1 LNQILRRTQKLS
13 SELLVVKLGGSVLR
27 DGAAIR
33 NAAEQ
38 LKQETDKGN
47 RVVAVVSA
55 IKGMTD
61 TLLSISDAISPDIP
75 ASVVDEI
82 IRLGEEQSARLLTAT
97 LRLIGVDAVEITPES
112 PSWPII
118 TNEIYGDAEP
128 LMDHCRDAVR
138 LGIKPLVERGRLPVI
153 CGFIGRSLSG
163 NITTLGRGGTDTTA
177 TIIADCLDADQLILI
192 KDVGGVYSADPK
204 QVEDAGFIE
213 SMGAEEASVMT
224 ASGSRVL
231 QDKVFKYKPAELD
244 IRIVSENGPL
254 SAGGTV
260 ITGSAIDLTYS
271 LYKKPV
277 IKLTIVGQ
285 DCFETGLLTGLSQMF
300 EDIGANIYSSTGFE
314 KSISL
319 IVDGDHAN
327 ILNKVHDLLK
337 KFQTTAITSQENLAL
352 FRVHGAL
359 LKSNRDDI
367 VELFSGLDYKHLE
380 SNDTMIEIV
389 VPWDEKEKTEQ
400 LLSKEIH
407 LIIEK

>member
-1 LNQILRRTQKLS
+1 M
-13 SELLVVKLGGSVLR
+13 KLGGSVLR
-27 DGAAIR
+27 GGAAIR

-38 LKQETDKGN
+38 LKREIDKGN

-118 TNEIYGDAEP
+118 TNEVYGDAEP
-128 LMDHCRDAVR
+128 LMDQCRDAVR
-138 LGIKPLVERGRLPVI
+138 LGIRPLIDRGRLPVI

-177 TIIADCLDADQLILI
+177 TIIADCLGADQLVLI
-192 KDVGGVYSADPK
+192 KDVGGVYTADPK

-213 SMGAEEASVMT
+213 SMGADEASVMT

-231 QDKVFKYKPAELD
+231 QDKVFKYKPSDLD
-244 IRIVSENGPL
+244 IRIVSETGPL
-254 SAGGTV
+254 STSGTV

-271 LYKKPV
+271 LNKKPV
-277 IKLTIVGQ
+277 HKLTIVGQ
-285 DCFETGLLTGLSQMF
+285 DCFETGLLPGLLQRL
-300 EDIGANIYSSTGFE
+300 EEIGANIYSSTSFE

-319 IVDGDHAN
+319 IVEGDHT
-327 ILNKVHDLLK
+327 ISLNQVHDQLTG
-337 KFQTTAITSQENLAL
+337 FQTTAVTSQENLAL

-359 LKSNRDDI
+359 LKSNRVDI
-367 VELFSGLDYKHLE
+367 VNLFSGLDYNHLE
-380 SNDTMIEIV
+380 SNDTMVEIV
-389 VPWDEKEKTEQ
+389 VPWEKREKTEQ
-400 LLSKEIH
+400 ILSKEIL
-407 LIIEK
+407 LILEKTRSA